1 MVKSAPPADGRP
13 MKKNDLILIAALLA
27 VALLAYAGVSL
38 YSKVSTNKAEAVVY
52 QQGKE
57 QGRYRLS
64 ENTVVEI
71 SLENG
76 DYNILQIREGQA
88 EITEA
93 SCPDKTCVRHR
104 PISRQGESLVCL
116 PNQLVVEIENGAD
129 SGIDGATD

>member
-38 YSKVSTNKAEAVVY
+38 YSKVRTNKAEAVVY

-64 ENTVVEI
+64 ENNVVEI
-71 SLENG
+71 YLENG

-116 PNQLVVEIENGAD
+116 PNQMVVEIENGAD